1 MTLPSVLATC
11 PIRASNPA
19 SFASYVAPPSIGP
32 RPTSAEHLIRKAAVA
47 SHLCA
52 PALPQT
58 AAPVDPRPP
67 APSSLDR
74 DRHLRRVA
82 HAACFGPYS
91 HRSPTRDC
99 AGNEYFA
106 TTRFTSTRTTMW
118 PRPEQASAATWP
130 STTTSAPI
138 RLSATRRRR
147 PSTGRI
153 EKGEP
158 PDERPGP
165 YRADTRFGSR
175 RGSRRLAC
183 SSRGAFGH
191 PSPEPMEDRP
201 PVATCCQWMH
211 KHLAVDICILHRR
224 ATRRLHL

>member
-1 MTLPSVLATC
+1 MRFLRRRTQRHGRAPCPLNWGISDRAHCPDHRACPGCFPRSVPLLDRAGFTRPFARRTRARHRAFRVDRCCRCGCRARPNRGMTLPSVLATC

-67 APSSLDR
+67 APSSLDL
-74 DRHLRRVA
+74 DPHLRRVA

-106 TTRFTSTRTTMW
+106 TTGSW
-118 PRPEQASAATWP
+118 
-130 STTTSAPI
+130 
-138 RLSATRRRR
+138 
-147 PSTGRI
+147 
-153 EKGEP
+153 
-158 PDERPGP
+158 DELVREAHA
-165 YRADTRFGSR
+165 YVSR
-175 RGSRRLAC
+175 S
-183 SSRGAFGH
+183 
-191 PSPEPMEDRP
+191 
-201 PVATCCQWMH
+201 Q
-211 KHLAVDICILHRR
+211 
-224 ATRRLHL
+224 